1 MNEQIVWLSGFGV
14 HMTPWKLI
22 GYTGALMF
30 GGRWV
35 VQLLDGKARIKA
47 RQVDLF
53 TGAVSDINSVHDFS
67 FTTRLD
73 IDGDT
78 VKLTPQLN
86 Y

>member
-1 MNEQIVWLSGFGV
+1 MVAPLN
-14 HMTPWKLI
+14 
-22 GYTGALMF
+22 
-30 GGRWV
+30 
-35 VQLLDGKARIKA
+35 GKAQIKA

-53 TGAVSDINSVHDFS
+53 TGAVTELNAVHDFS

-78 VKLTPQLN
+78 VKVTPLLS